1 MKTIE
6 IAAQAMQGDLQ
17 RLAQIGQNL
26 ANVQTAGY
34 KRVVNAQRPFTL
46 EMQAA
51 EMQAAETR
59 AAAPQ
64 ADQTI
69 DMTPGAL
76 RATGNPMDVAIDG
89 EGFFA
94 VETAQGPALTRQLS
108 LHLDA
113 QGALVNAAGLSVW
126 GDRGALRAG
135 AAGAALRID
144 ARGELWA
151 DGRSIG
157 RLQVLRVPDSAALQ
171 PLGGGLYRAGD
182 GGLGDAAPGAKVVV
196 GYQEASNVNSSSEM
210 VSLMETSRHFE
221 ALARTVQG
229 YDEAME
235 KAIRKLGDL

>member
-6 IAAQAMQGDLQ
+6 IAAQAMQGDVQ

-34 KRVVNAQRPFTL
+34 KRVVGAQRPFT
-46 EMQAA
+46 A
-51 EMQAAETR
+51 EMQAAEL

-64 ADQTI
+64 ADHTI
-69 DMTPGAL
+69 DMAPGAL

-89 EGFFA
+89 DGFF
-94 VETAQGPALTRQLS
+94 VVDTAQGPALTRQLS

-135 AAGAALRID
+135 AAAAALRID
-144 ARGELWA
+144 ARGEVWA

-157 RLQVLRVPDSAALQ
+157 RLQVLRAPDSAALQ

-182 GGLGDAAPGAKVVV
+182 WSLGDAAPGSKVVV

-229 YDEAME
+229 YDEVME

>member
-1 MKTIE
+1 MKTVE

-17 RLAQIGQNL
+17 RLAHIGQNL

-34 KRVVNAQRPFTL
+34 KRLVSSQRPFAS

-51 EMQAAETR
+51 ELL

-64 ADQTI
+64 ADGTV
-69 DMTPGAL
+69 DMTAGSL

-89 EGFFA
+89 DGFFV

-108 LHLDA
+108 LRLDA
-113 QGALVNAAGLSVW
+113 HGAFVNEAGLSVW
-126 GDRGALRAG
+126 GDRGVLRAG
-135 AAGAALRID
+135 AAGTALRVD

-157 RLQVLRVPDSAALQ
+157 RLQVLRAADSAALQ
-171 PLGGGLYRAGD
+171 PLGGGLYRAVD
-182 GGLGDAAPGAKVVV
+182 RNLGDAAPNAKVVV
-196 GYQEASNVNSSSEM
+196 GYQETSNVNSSNEM
-210 VSLMETSRHFE
+210 VRLMETSRHFE

-229 YDEAME
+229 YDEVME